1 MCRERKG
8 EKISESGEKV
18 WCLRTS
24 HMEMELGLSMANQ
37 PGKFPGLKII
47 KSGFFFL
54 ILPHANH
61 KFLDKLTHNPI
72 GGSKRLL

>member
-1 MCRERKG
+1 
-8 EKISESGEKV
+8 
-18 WCLRTS
+18 
-24 HMEMELGLSMANQ
+24 MEMELGLSMANQ